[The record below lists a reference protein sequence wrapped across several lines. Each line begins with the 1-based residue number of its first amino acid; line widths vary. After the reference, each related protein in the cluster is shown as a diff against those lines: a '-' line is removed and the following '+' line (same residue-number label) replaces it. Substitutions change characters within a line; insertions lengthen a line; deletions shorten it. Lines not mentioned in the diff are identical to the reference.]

1 MSMYD
6 RKHKPNLKFNFKF
19 DWNKVKYPI
28 LGIFAVIFVIT
39 ITLLVILP
47 ALEPRAITSE
57 LAPNPLNLKD
67 EKTSFLTVSINN
79 VTGETASNVIV
90 SVETEASDAISIFP
104 ATREIPTLGKG
115 ENRTLSPFAISP
127 NPANPV
133 YSGTYFIT
141 ISTVIN
147 GQPFSEQVAF
157 ELKAV

>member
-6 RKHKPNLKFNFKF
+6 GKHKSNLKFNFKF

-28 LGIFAVIFVIT
+28 LGITAVIFVIA

-47 ALEPRAITSE
+47 ALEPRAIAVTLE
-57 LAPNPLNLKD
+57 PNPLNLKND
-67 EKTSFLTVSINN
+67 MTSFLAVSINN
-79 VTGETASNVIV
+79 VTGTTAENVIV

-104 ATREIPTLGKG
+104 ATREIITLGKG

-127 NPANPV
+127 NPGSSI
-133 YSGTYFIT
+133 YSGTYFLT
-141 ISTVIN
+141 ISTIIN
-147 GQPFSEQVAF
+147 GQAFSEQVAL